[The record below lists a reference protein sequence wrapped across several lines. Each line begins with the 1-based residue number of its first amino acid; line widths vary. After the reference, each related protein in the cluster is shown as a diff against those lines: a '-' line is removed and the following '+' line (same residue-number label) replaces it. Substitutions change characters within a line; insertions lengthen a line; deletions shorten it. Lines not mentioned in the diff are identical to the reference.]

1 MGFFGSKFE
10 WKRGRTAG
18 TAIADICL
26 KLIFMSDNKHNKGKQ
41 DDIRV
46 DANDPS
52 EVEYL
57 HRKFP
62 DKSHAEIKEAIKQA
76 GPLRADIIALLN
88 GK

>member
-1 MGFFGSKFE
+1 
-10 WKRGRTAG
+10 
-18 TAIADICL
+18 
-26 KLIFMSDNKHNKGKQ
+26 MSDNKHNKGKQ

-57 HRKFP
+57 HRQFP
-62 DKSHAEIKEAIKQA
+62 DKSHAEIKEAIRQA
-76 GPLRADIIALLN
+76 GPLRADIIALLK